1 MIHGRIF
8 RMTIGERIKA
18 KRKEKNISVEYVA
31 KALGVSVS
39 TVYRYED
46 STIEKIPIKV
56 FDKLCQIFETS
67 ASELMGNDSTVQKTA
82 DSELPREFENAQ
94 DAMEFMLKMPTLA
107 AFGGYNPDEMSE
119 ETIVEFAN
127 EILHYTWRTGQA
139 SVSGQVKPA
148 ASPFPAFDTL
158 HVEYHNTLNENCYA
172 VESPDGIEPFGKG
185 SYTIQRYGE
194 NNIGAGIFYRGQ
206 RYNTCIL
213 GYPFETIKTEKQRNE
228 LMNAI
233 LSSFDQTI
241 THQ

>member
-1 MIHGRIF
+1 
-8 RMTIGERIKA
+8 MTIGERIKA

-56 FDKLCQIFETS
+56 FDPS

-127 EILHYTWRTGQA
+127 EILQQLKL
-139 SVSGQVKPA
+139 VSYK
-148 ASPFPAFDTL
+148 
-158 HVEYHNTLNENCYA
+158 Y
-172 VESPDGIEPFGKG
+172 K
-185 SYTIQRYGE
+185 R
-194 NNIGAGIFYRGQ
+194 
-206 RYNTCIL
+206 
-213 GYPFETIKTEKQRNE
+213 
-228 LMNAI
+228 
-233 LSSFDQTI
+233 
-241 THQ
+241 

>member
-1 MIHGRIF
+1 M
-8 RMTIGERIKA
+8 
-18 KRKEKNISVEYVA
+18 
-31 KALGVSVS
+31 
-39 TVYRYED
+39 
-46 STIEKIPIKV
+46 
-56 FDKLCQIFETS
+56 
-67 ASELMGNDSTVQKTA
+67 
-82 DSELPREFENAQ
+82 
-94 DAMEFMLKMPTLA
+94 
-107 AFGGYNPDEMSE
+107 
-119 ETIVEFAN
+119 
-127 EILHYTWRTGQA
+127 HYTWRTGQA

-213 GYPFETIKTEKQRNE
+213 GYPFETIKTDKQRNE

>member
-1 MIHGRIF
+1 
-8 RMTIGERIKA
+8 MTIGERIKA

-94 DAMEFMLKMPTLA
+94 DAMEF
-107 AFGGYNPDEMSE
+107 PDEMSE

-127 EILHYTWRTGQA
+127 EILQQLKL
-139 SVSGQVKPA
+139 VSYK
-148 ASPFPAFDTL
+148 
-158 HVEYHNTLNENCYA
+158 Y
-172 VESPDGIEPFGKG
+172 K
-185 SYTIQRYGE
+185 R
-194 NNIGAGIFYRGQ
+194 
-206 RYNTCIL
+206 
-213 GYPFETIKTEKQRNE
+213 
-228 LMNAI
+228 
-233 LSSFDQTI
+233 
-241 THQ
+241 

>member
-1 MIHGRIF
+1 MF
-8 RMTIGERIKA
+8 RFH
-18 KRKEKNISVEYVA
+18 
-31 KALGVSVS
+31 

-127 EILHYTWRTGQA
+127 EILQQLKL
-139 SVSGQVKPA
+139 VSYK
-148 ASPFPAFDTL
+148 
-158 HVEYHNTLNENCYA
+158 Y
-172 VESPDGIEPFGKG
+172 K
-185 SYTIQRYGE
+185 R
-194 NNIGAGIFYRGQ
+194 
-206 RYNTCIL
+206 
-213 GYPFETIKTEKQRNE
+213 
-228 LMNAI
+228 
-233 LSSFDQTI
+233 
-241 THQ
+241 

>member
-1 MIHGRIF
+1 MKF
-8 RMTIGERIKA
+8 CTILENRT
-18 KRKEKNISVEYVA
+18 S
-31 KALGVSVS
+31 LG
-39 TVYRYED
+39 
-46 STIEKIPIKV
+46 
-56 FDKLCQIFETS
+56 Q
-67 ASELMGNDSTVQKTA
+67 
-82 DSELPREFENAQ
+82 
-94 DAMEFMLKMPTLA
+94 
-107 AFGGYNPDEMSE
+107 
-119 ETIVEFAN
+119 
-127 EILHYTWRTGQA
+127 RTGETR
-139 SVSGQVKPA
+139 SFTV
-148 ASPFPAFDTL
+148 PAFDTL

-172 VESPDGIEPFGKG
+172 VESPDRIEPFGKG

>member
-1 MIHGRIF
+1 
-8 RMTIGERIKA
+8 MTIGERIKA

-67 ASELMGNDSTVQKTA
+67 ASELMGNDSTV
-82 DSELPREFENAQ
+82 LPREFDNPQ

-127 EILHYTWRTGQA
+127 EILQQLKL
-139 SVSGQVKPA
+139 VSYK
-148 ASPFPAFDTL
+148 
-158 HVEYHNTLNENCYA
+158 Y
-172 VESPDGIEPFGKG
+172 K
-185 SYTIQRYGE
+185 R
-194 NNIGAGIFYRGQ
+194 
-206 RYNTCIL
+206 
-213 GYPFETIKTEKQRNE
+213 
-228 LMNAI
+228 
-233 LSSFDQTI
+233 
-241 THQ
+241 